1 MATVQVENLGIRT
14 GIGLSSDEL
23 IRQIVGAENLLGIDR
38 LPIMPGTLDALLP
51 RMPMERGK
59 NKVQRGY
66 TVELEV
72 EEAEE
77 AQGITKEQLP
87 QIAINEATVR
97 RYAAKAVVSDRAE
110 YASPIALLSF
120 IAQGMSDGF
129 SVAAARSAVD
139 SIQQVPLTHGTST
152 STFNNDYIAD
162 FVDFLAIGNA
172 TSFKRSLTRNI
183 QNGVIVVSRA
193 QLNTWVRAL
202 QNVYVV
208 NGSAGAAT
216 SYNSG
221 DEAIRGHLEGLTA
234 QAGVRFIYDDN
245 IPVVGGTNPS
255 AVGVAAFNHGLAKIT
270 APIEKQRYA
279 VEYDAE
285 TGKTK
290 IIRQGHWGYGCLNP
304 FQATKIESAAVA

>member
-1 MATVQVENLGIRT
+1 MAVTPEKLGVRT
-14 GIGLSSDEL
+14 GIGLSSDEV
-23 IRQIVGAENLLGIDR
+23 IQQINDAENLLGIDR

-51 RMPMERGK
+51 RMTMERGK

-72 EEAEE
+72 DEAEE
-77 AQGITKEQLP
+77 AEGITRSQLP

-110 YASPIALLSF
+110 YVSPIQLLSF
-120 IAQGMSDGF
+120 IAEGLSDGF
-129 SVAAARSAVD
+129 SVAAARSGVD
-139 SIQQVPLTHGTST
+139 SIQQVPLVHGTST

-162 FVDFLAIGNA
+162 LVDFLATGNA
-172 TSFKRSLTRNI
+172 TSFKRSLTRNVRS
-183 QNGVIVVSRA
+183 GVIVVSRA
-193 QLNTWVRAL
+193 QTNTWIRAL

-208 NGSAGAAT
+208 NGSAGAA
-216 SYNSG
+216 SPYNSG
-221 DEAIRGHLEGLTA
+221 DEALRGHLEGLTA
-234 QAGVRFIYDDN
+234 QAGIRFVYDDN
-245 IPVVGGTNPS
+245 IPVTVAGAAT
-255 AVGVAAFNHGLAKIT
+255 GVAAFNNGLVKIV

-279 VEYDAE
+279 VSYDPE

-304 FQATKIESAAVA
+304 FQATKIESSAVRS